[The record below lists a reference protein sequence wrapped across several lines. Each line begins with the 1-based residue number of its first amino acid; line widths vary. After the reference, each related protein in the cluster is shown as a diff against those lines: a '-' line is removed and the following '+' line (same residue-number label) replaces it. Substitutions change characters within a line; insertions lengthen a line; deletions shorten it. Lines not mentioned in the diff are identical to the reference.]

1 MKKLILFDL
10 DGTLLDTL
18 EDLSAAVNHALA
30 LRGLP
35 ELGVER
41 YRKMVGHGVRNLV
54 QRALE
59 AACEVARDNGAE
71 KNYFLE
77 GFPKN
82 QFFSAEDLNVDE
94 KAGENYF
101 SQGFAKN
108 QFSPAEYEQ
117 AIDAAL
123 ADFREYY
130 QQHIDVHT
138 RPYEGMPELLEDLQ
152 KAGVM
157 MAVTSN
163 KFQEG
168 TEYLI
173 RRFFPGID
181 FVSILGNRPGYPLKP
196 SPEIVQ
202 EVLKRA
208 GLAAEEALLVG
219 DSPTDMRTAANGG
232 IKGLAVS
239 WGYRSAE
246 ELEPVLRE
254 LFAEG
259 AQMVGSVPALRI
271 ALLGFYVSEPFSTA
285 PSAFETPLQQL
296 IYETFASAEIP
307 FSRVDTDPGITMEDC
322 AHISARIGV
331 QIVKTIFL
339 CNRQQTEF
347 YLYVTSHDKPFV
359 TRDFCSALGI
369 PRVSFASAERLWERT
384 GVRVGATTILSAVW
398 PACAGVHLVMD
409 ASIAASEWFAC
420 TDGTPTCFVKL
431 HTRDLLDK
439 YLAGKELKLI
449 AE

>member
-18 EDLSAAVNHALA
+18 EDLSEAVNHTLA

-94 KAGENYF
+94 KAGENV
-101 SQGFAKN
+101 
-108 QFSPAEYEQ
+108 Q

-181 FVSILGNRPGYPLKP
+181 FVAILGNRPGYPLKP

-202 EVLKRA
+202 EVLKRS
-208 GLAAEEALLVG
+208 GVAAEDALLVG

-232 IKGLAVS
+232 IEGLAVS